1 MGGGVG
7 FRISWGNGVIV
18 CVEYHVR
25 YFWCGMLRS
34 GGWGWVG
41 STGCLFPVDPPAPP
55 LPITASPA
63 PHHTMHLTPALA
75 PCRGTLSDHLLRDT
89 LSGALRGPLQPHLC
103 HLGRAVYPPLFF
115 PLPRRSQTRP
125 SRALICASISSALR
139 SVVSSVSTRSVK
151 SATVLP
157 ISSRARTLTA
167 GGMSPLVAI
176 L

>member
-1 MGGGVG
+1 MSGIPCKVFLVRHAAIRGVGAGGVH
-7 FRISWGNGVIV
+7 RMPLP
-18 CVEYHVR
+18 H
-25 YFWCGMLRS
+25 RS
-34 GGWGWVG
+34 P
-41 STGCLFPVDPPAPP
+41 SPTD
-55 LPITASPA
+55 PITALPGTPS
-63 PHHTMHLTPALA
+63 HHASDPGTA

-115 PLPRRSQTRP
+115 PLHRRSQDSP